1 MDEQVPAEPGSR
13 RGLVLLLIVVGA
25 LVLVSAAVAVT
36 VVFLT
41 GRSETPA
48 LPPAAPV
55 PAQTACTGY
64 LMVSVKTD
72 EEASSTAEALRD
84 DPQVAATFAET
95 RDETYERFKEV
106 FKDRPDL
113 LGQVRPES
121 VSASVSLVPA
131 GPIDLEQWAVQI
143 RARFPTADR
152 VAVMDGA
159 NAPATMKAALE
170 KSQVRLCPPGR

>member
-1 MDEQVPAEPGSR
+1 VDEQVPAEPGSR
-13 RGLVLLLIVVGA
+13 RGLALLLIVVGA

-48 LPPAAPV
+48 LPPA
-55 PAQTACTGY
+55 PAQTACAAGY

-72 EEASSTAEALRD
+72 AEASSTAEALRG
-84 DPQVAATFAET
+84 DPQVAATFVET
-95 RDETYERFKEV
+95 RDETYERFKEL

-113 LGQVRPES
+113 LEQVRPES

-131 GPIDLEQWAVQI
+131 GSIDLEQWAVQI
-143 RARFPTADR
+143 RARFPTADQ

>member
-13 RGLVLLLIVVGA
+13 RGLALLLIVVGA

-48 LPPAAPV
+48 LPPAAPA

-64 LMVSVKTD
+64 LTVSVKTD
-72 EEASSTAEALRD
+72 EEASSTAEALRG
-84 DPQVAATFAET
+84 DPQVVATFVET

-113 LGQVRPES
+113 LEQVRPES

-131 GPIDLEQWAVQI
+131 GSIDLEQWAVQI